1 MKTQTKE
8 IFINLFTQGYFDKI
22 INEVIEIIN
31 QDEIKIG
38 MLSAIEDFKE
48 GRYTVR
54 FGVKK

>member
-1 MKTQTKE
+1 MNRKE
-8 IFINLFTQGYFDKI
+8 IFINLFTQGFFDKKI
-22 INEVIEIIN
+22 SETIKIIN

-38 MLSAIEDFKE
+38 ILSAIEDFKE